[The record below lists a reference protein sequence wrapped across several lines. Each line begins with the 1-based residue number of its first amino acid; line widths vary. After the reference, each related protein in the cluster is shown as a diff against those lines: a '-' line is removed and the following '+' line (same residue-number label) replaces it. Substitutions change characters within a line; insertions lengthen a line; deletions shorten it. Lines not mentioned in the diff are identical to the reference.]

1 MCAIGAEL
9 NASIRAPMIEWIQ
22 KLAGYGVFWDFNTV
36 LIFMYVM
43 KRRPDYYWTCLK
55 GRERQIFFEI
65 YFSNMFG

>member
-1 MCAIGAEL
+1 
-9 NASIRAPMIEWIQ
+9 MIEWIQ